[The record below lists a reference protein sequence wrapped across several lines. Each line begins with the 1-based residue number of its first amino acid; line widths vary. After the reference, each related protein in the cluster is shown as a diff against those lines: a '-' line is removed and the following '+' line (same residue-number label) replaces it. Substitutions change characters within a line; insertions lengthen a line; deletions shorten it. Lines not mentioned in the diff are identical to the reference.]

1 MNEINFGK
9 AIKKARNNVGMTQGD
24 LAKSIGVT
32 LGTIHRYERSV
43 NDIPLRN
50 VNKITNALGITY
62 EDLITGSYEVQDGP
76 ERKLNHYASITYE
89 TDSAVRYARI
99 KIKDKDDPIHANDCG
114 FVVIN
119 GLNKTLIFNVIKIIY
134 MVTFATD
141 REMEDAFGDE

>member
-9 AIKKARNNVGMTQGD
+9 AIKKARNNVGMTQRD

-32 LGTIHRYERSV
+32 LGTIHRYERSI
-43 NDIPLRN
+43 NDIPLGN

-62 EDLITGSYEVQDGP
+62 EDLIAGSYEVHDDP

-99 KIKDKDDPIHANDCG
+99 KIKDKDDPIFANDSG

-119 GLNKTLIFNVIKIIY
+119 GFDKTLIFNIKKIIY
-134 MVTFATD
+134 IVTFVTNN
-141 REMEDAFGDE
+141 EMEDVFGD